1 MTISPASAPTPPRG
15 DITACSS
22 GLQRRRFLLAG
33 AALSLAGCA
42 QNVMLSNAGKA
53 AKNLVFG
60 YPDLDVRREAIAKLP
75 YASMA
80 ARVGRGPEVMLL
92 LGRID
97 GAEQHWISTDRSVL
111 VTRAGRIVKTHGFP
125 ENLKGSRVDGADP
138 VALGLHRLS
147 GPTSVVRSVDIDVG
161 RHYGLLL
168 DSTFETVGQETI
180 SIFELEFNTVLVRE
194 RNVARHVN
202 WSFEN
207 LYWVDTGDGYVWQSR
222 QHIARTFAAVEA
234 KILKPPG

>member
-1 MTISPASAPTPPRG
+1 MRVPLADGKTLPKDAKG
-15 DITACSS
+15 
-22 GLQRRRFLLAG
+22 RRRDGMRRRALLLAG
-33 AALSLAGCA
+33 AMSSLAGCA

-92 LGRID
+92 LGRVD
-97 GAEQHWISTDRSVL
+97 GRVQHWISTDRSVL
-111 VTRAGRIVKTHGFP
+111 VTRGGRVVKTTGFP
-125 ENLKGSRVDGADP
+125 ENLKDSLVAGVDPLADGA
-138 VALGLHRLS
+138 HRLVAPVS
-147 GPTSVVRSVDIDVG
+147 YLRSLDLDRE
-161 RHYGLLL
+161 RHFGLLL
-168 DSTFETVGQETI
+168 DCTLEVVEPQTIDIVELQFET
-180 SIFELEFNTVLVRE
+180 LLLRE

-207 LYWVDTGDGYVWQSR
+207 LYWLDIGDGFVWQSH
-222 QHIARTFAAVEA
+222 QHIARSFPPVTTKV
-234 KILKPPG
+234 LKPPG